1 MKDKNIKKVVLAY
14 SGGLDTSIIVK
25 WLQDNYKC
33 EVITYTADLGQK
45 GEIESA
51 KKKAEELGVKQIYL
65 DNLKEEFTKDFI
77 FPMLRANT
85 LYEEQYL
92 LGTAIARPLISK
104 KLIEVAKECSADAI
118 SHGATGKGND
128 QVRFELSAYALN
140 PDIKIIAPW
149 REWDL
154 NSRDK
159 LLSYA
164 ALNKIPIE
172 MDKKNTP
179 PYSMDA
185 NLLHISYEGK
195 VLEDPWRSPPED
207 MWRWT
212 NSPQNAP
219 DVAEELELEFFE
231 GDPIA
236 LNGKKMS
243 PANLLESL
251 NDIGAKNAIGR
262 LDIIENRYVGMK
274 SRGCY
279 ETPGGTII
287 LQARRAIE
295 SVTLD
300 REVAHLKTEL
310 MPKYANMIYNGFWWS
325 PERENLQK
333 FIDSTQKT
341 VSGFVRLSLY
351 KGNITIEGRK
361 SENNSL
367 YNSNLATFDDDH
379 GAYDHKDAQG
389 FIALNALRLKN
400 TTKK

>member
-25 WLQDNYKC
+25 WLQVNYKC

-51 KKKAEELGVKQIYL
+51 KKKAKQLGVSQIFL
-65 DNLKEEFTKDFI
+65 DDLKEEFTKDFI
-77 FPMLRANT
+77 FPMFRANA

-104 KLIEVAKECSADAI
+104 KLVEVAEKCNADAI

-128 QVRFELSAYALN
+128 QVRFELSAYSLN
-140 PDIKIIAPW
+140 PKIKIIAPW

-164 ALNKIPIE
+164 AENNIPID
-172 MDKKNTP
+172 MDKKNAP

-195 VLEDPWRSPPED
+195 VLEDPWASPPES

-212 NSPQNAP
+212 TAPHNAP
-219 DVAEELELEFFE
+219 DKTEEIEIEFCE
-231 GDPIA
+231 GDPVA

-243 PANLLESL
+243 PAIILEALNNL
-251 NDIGAKNAIGR
+251 GAKHAIGR

-287 LQARRAIE
+287 LHSRRAIE

-310 MPKYANMIYNGFWWS
+310 MPKYANIIYNGFWWS
-325 PERENLQK
+325 PERENLQT
-333 FIDSTQKT
+333 FIDATQKT
-341 VSGFVRLSLY
+341 VNGFVRLSLY
-351 KGNITIEGRK
+351 KGNIIIEGRK

-367 YNSNLATFDDDH
+367 YKENLATFDDDK
-379 GAYDHKDAQG
+379 GSYDHKDAQG

-400 TTKK
+400 KLKN

>member
-1 MKDKNIKKVVLAY
+1 
-14 SGGLDTSIIVK
+14 
-25 WLQDNYKC
+25 
-33 EVITYTADLGQK
+33 
-45 GEIESA
+45 
-51 KKKAEELGVKQIYL
+51 
-65 DNLKEEFTKDFI
+65 
-77 FPMLRANT
+77 
-85 LYEEQYL
+85 
-92 LGTAIARPLISK
+92 
-104 KLIEVAKECSADAI
+104 
-118 SHGATGKGND
+118 
-128 QVRFELSAYALN
+128 
-140 PDIKIIAPW
+140 
-149 REWDL
+149 
-154 NSRDK
+154 
-159 LLSYA
+159 
-164 ALNKIPIE
+164 
-172 MDKKNTP
+172 
-179 PYSMDA
+179 
-185 NLLHISYEGK
+185 
-195 VLEDPWRSPPED
+195 

-219 DVAEELELEFFE
+219 DKAQELELEFFE

-243 PANLLESL
+243 PATLLESL
-251 NDIGAKNAIGR
+251 NDMGAKNAIGR

-310 MPKYANMIYNGFWWS
+310 MPKYANIIYNGFWWS

-341 VSGFVRLSLY
+341 VNGFVRLSLY
-351 KGNITIEGRK
+351 KGNIIIEGRK
-361 SENNSL
+361 SKNNSL

-379 GAYDHKDAQG
+379 GAYDQKDAQG

-400 TTKK
+400 RTKN

>member
-25 WLQDNYKC
+25 WLQVNYKC

-51 KKKAEELGVKQIYL
+51 KKKAKELGVSQIFL
-65 DNLKEEFTKDFI
+65 DDLKEEFTKDFI
-77 FPMLRANT
+77 FPMFRANA

-104 KLIEVAKECSADAI
+104 KLVEVAEKCNADAI

-128 QVRFELSAYALN
+128 QVRFELSAYSLN
-140 PDIKIIAPW
+140 PKIKIIAPW

-164 ALNKIPIE
+164 AENDIPID
-172 MDKKNTP
+172 MDKKNAP

-195 VLEDPWRSPPED
+195 VLEDPWASPPES

-212 NSPQNAP
+212 TAPHNAP
-219 DVAEELELEFFE
+219 DKTEEIEIEFCE
-231 GDPIA
+231 GDPVA

-243 PANLLESL
+243 PAIILEALNNL
-251 NDIGAKNAIGR
+251 GAKHAIGR

-287 LQARRAIE
+287 LHSRRAIE

-310 MPKYANMIYNGFWWS
+310 MPKYANIIYNGFWWS
-325 PERENLQK
+325 PERENLQT
-333 FIDSTQKT
+333 FIDATQKT
-341 VSGFVRLSLY
+341 VNGFVRLSLY
-351 KGNITIEGRK
+351 KGNIIIEGRK

-367 YNSNLATFDDDH
+367 YRENLATFDDDK
-379 GAYDHKDAQG
+379 GSYDHKDAQG

-400 TTKK
+400 KLKN